1 MIPKHHRS
9 IASGAFCGPSPKP
22 LQLWSTW
29 ERIGELQ
36 RERPFMPDA
45 VSLVTKDENGFTGK
59 KDLLHE
65 SQQYTPAFGR
75 AVSELCQTE
84 WR

>member
-1 MIPKHHRS
+1 
-9 IASGAFCGPSPKP
+9 
-22 LQLWSTW
+22 
-29 ERIGELQ
+29 
-36 RERPFMPDA
+36 MPDA

-75 AVSELCQTE
+75 AVSELCQTG